1 MHLNPRRLVPI
12 LGLLLLTGL
21 AGYALVW
28 PTLHKENSWV
38 VSGTVEATE
47 VQLASEYGGRVDAVL
62 VVEGEHVAPEQTVVS
77 VQSSTAVRGSSA
89 HERILS
95 PIGGVVL
102 YRSIEPGEFAA
113 PGAPLITVAD
123 LDRLTLTVY
132 LPEERYGQL
141 VLGTSYPV
149 TVDSFPNEVF
159 TGTVR
164 HIAGRAEF
172 TPRNVQT
179 TDSRKTTVFA
189 VRLDLAPSAGKLK
202 PGMPADVNFGGEGA
216 WPKR

>member
-1 MHLNPRRLVPI
+1 MHPDPRRIAPVF
-12 LGLLLLTGL
+12 GLLLLLAL
-21 AGYALVW
+21 AGYYLVW
-28 PTLHKENSWV
+28 PALNKNGALV

-47 VQLASEYGGRVDAVL
+47 VRLASEYGGRIDDVL
-62 VVEGEHVAPEQTVVS
+62 VVEGERVAPDQTVVS
-77 VQSSTAVRGSSA
+77 VRSGAATRGASS
-89 HERILS
+89 HERIRT

-102 YRSIEPGEFAA
+102 YRSVEPGEFAA

-132 LPEERYGQL
+132 VPEDRYGQIM
-141 VLGTSYPV
+141 LGGTYSV
-149 TVDSFPNEVF
+149 TVDSFPGEVF

-164 HIAGRAEF
+164 HIADRAEF

-189 VRLDLAPSAGKLK
+189 VRLDLAPSNGKLK
-202 PGMPADVNFGGEGA
+202 PGMPADVNFGE
-216 WPKR
+216 